1 MRIIKYECALVKY
14 EIAIL
19 LSVFKFLFVNNL
31 QPLELG
37 QWTAHIQPPANGKLS
52 IEEQFVCFV
61 SLSRFAVRLPFLMR
75 LDELDYHLPREQIAQ
90 RPLDRR
96 EASRLLFLDR
106 SSGLFEDGLFVEFP
120 SLLRGDELLVFNN
133 ARVIPARL
141 FGRRAGVH
149 SQPPSRATRSEHL
162 TGKVEIFLTRELDP
176 ETWEALVRP
185 GRKMQVGERVLFG
198 EGELEAEVLARGQLG
213 MRTLRFISHD
223 QSSISQHFERLGHVP
238 LPPYIDRADETSDRE
253 RYQTVFAKRPGAI
266 AAPTA
271 GLHFSTEILE
281 KIRARGV
288 EICELTLH
296 VGLGTFQPIHGE
308 TLESHVMH
316 AESYEILAETADRIQ
331 AARDAGRPILAIG
344 TTAVRALED
353 AALRAAESGSANL
366 VLSGKAEARLFIVPG
381 FRFRVVE
388 GLLTNFHLPRSTLL
402 ALVCAFAGREHV
414 LAAYN
419 HAVEAGYRFY
429 SYGDCQL
436 IR

>member
-1 MRIIKYECALVKY
+1 
-14 EIAIL
+14 
-19 LSVFKFLFVNNL
+19 
-31 QPLELG
+31 
-37 QWTAHIQPPANGKLS
+37 
-52 IEEQFVCFV
+52 
-61 SLSRFAVRLPFLMR
+61 MR

-198 EGELEAEVLARGQLG
+198 EGELEAEVRARGQLG

-223 QSSISQHFERLGHVP
+223 QSSISQHFERLGHIP
-238 LPPYIDRADETSDRE
+238 LPPYIHRADESADRE
-253 RYQTVFAKRPGAI
+253 RYQTVFATRPGAI

-271 GLHFSTEILE
+271 GLHFTPEILQT
-281 KIRARGV
+281 IRARGP
-288 EICELTLH
+288 EICELTLE
-296 VGLGTFQPIHGE
+296 VGLGTFQPIHSE
-308 TLESHVMH
+308 TLEGHVMH
-316 AESYEILAETADRIQ
+316 AESYEIPPESAERIIH
-331 AARDAGRPILAIG
+331 AHSAGRPSLAIVP
-344 TTAVRALED
+344 TVVRALE
-353 AALRAAESGSANL
+353 AAAS
-366 VLSGKAEARLFIVPG
+366 
-381 FRFRVVE
+381 
-388 GLLTNFHLPRSTLL
+388 
-402 ALVCAFAGREHV
+402 
-414 LAAYN
+414 
-419 HAVEAGYRFY
+419 
-429 SYGDCQL
+429 
-436 IR
+436 